1 MRSSRPGFT
10 PWKVVLIGT
19 ALVLVTA
26 LVATPY
32 RSARWRL
39 AFLLANEGLEN
50 HARLERTYGAS
61 KSSQFDEEWIVR
73 DFFGDRREGVFLDVG
88 ANDYRQNNLT
98 YFLETSLGWSG
109 VAIDA
114 QHEYAEGF
122 TLHRPKTKFYAA
134 FVSDTSGE
142 SVALHVPERVPV
154 EASADLQFAAKADRH
169 VNTRQVPT
177 VTLDDLLDRAGV
189 ARVDFMSMD
198 IELAEPKALKGF
210 SIGKF
215 RPSLVCIEGHP
226 EVRQAIL
233 NYFHQHGYVVVGKY
247 LRTDVV
253 NLYFMPERAAK

>member
-1 MRSSRPGFT
+1 MRASGTGVT
-10 PWKVVLIGT
+10 PWRVVLIGS
-19 ALVLVTA
+19 ALALVTA

-88 ANDYRQNNLT
+88 ANDYRLNNLT
-98 YFLETSLGWSG
+98 YYLETSLGWSG

-122 TLHRPKTKFYAA
+122 RRHRPRTRFFTA
-134 FVSDTSGE
+134 FVSDTSDE
-142 SVALHVPERVPV
+142 TVELHVPEQVPV
-154 EASADLQFAAKADRH
+154 EASADLRFAAKADRH
-169 VNTRQVPT
+169 VSTRQVPT

-233 NYFHQHGYVVVGKY
+233 DYFHDHGYVVVGKY

-253 NLYFMPERAAK
+253 NLYFMPAESSE